1 VVAVL
6 ERQYACIR
14 TLYESLPTVTSTST
28 VTSTLSA
35 PSRSRKSKTTN
46 AITNGN
52 SGGSSGVKESIGNK
66 RGNKQEAKKRG
77 KGKVKSGR
85 QAEDGNDGGDTG
97 ELALHTATSAVEAS
111 RFSAGDSLRVYAIM
125 AGTVLDVWVGNDSA
139 LSDVSSNDTAT
150 ATTTATASGGGGNI
164 SSETI
169 KEGSAAPSGGGSEV
183 SVAPVALKRSV
194 SSPAIVIAIKEE
206 STCLPV
212 ASPPMGLSIDM
223 SGGIKGGMSGG
234 RMMRGNKINIGI
246 PSLRAMLI
254 QCGAVGDDVSR

>member
-6 ERQYACIR
+6 ERQYACIK

-28 VTSTLSA
+28 LSA
-35 PSRSRKSKTTN
+35 PSVTAAQSRSRKSKTTN
-46 AITNGN
+46 AIIANGN
-52 SGGSSGVKESIGNK
+52 SGVKESIGNK
-66 RGNKQEAKKRG
+66 RGNKQEGKKRG
-77 KGKVKSGR
+77 KGKVKSGK
-85 QAEDGNDGGDTG
+85 QAEDGNDGGGTG
-97 ELALHTATSAVEAS
+97 ELASHTATSAVEAS

-139 LSDVSSNDTAT
+139 LSDASSNDTAIAAAT
-150 ATTTATASGGGGNI
+150 AAASGGGGDGNT

-169 KEGSAAPSGGGSEV
+169 KEGSAASSGGSEV
-183 SVAPVALKRSV
+183 SAAPVALKRSV
-194 SSPAIVIAIKEE
+194 SSPAAIAIKEE
-206 STCLPV
+206 STSCLPV
-212 ASPPMGLSIDM
+212 ASPMGLSIDL